1 MSLSLAIRE
10 GPPPTPHAYPRSRP
24 HSYTFTSLTSLLPSS
39 FSPPS
44 PSTQKPQAPPT
55 PEQVWRLLVDPKGE
69 QQRVAQAVKGGI
81 GLAPVPRS
89 RASRHAGRQ
98 TAEREA
104 GSPLSSVSEGRMVM
118 RSSVSSVASSMAD
131 SPKSAVGTNTVEV
144 LKLHAR
150 RRRHPLRPHYVIVAC
165 THTDPTHADRR
176 RPPFPPIR
184 RLSHRRTS
192 HPLIVPT
199 PPRVSSRQLTHP
211 TVTLPRPT
219 LHQADPRDGQVCQ
232 GREQPEPDPS
242 RQAPQQCCE
251 PDDGFSRCERDREA
265 RGGDA
270 DRDEQCF
277 GAERQLKP
285 RCNAAQLSRWGHAGH
300 CGASACLPVNW
311 VPSGPIDQR
320 FN

>member
-1 MSLSLAIRE
+1 M
-10 GPPPTPHAYPRSRP
+10 
-24 HSYTFTSLTSLLPSS
+24 
-39 FSPPS
+39 S

-55 PEQVWRLLVDPKGE
+55 PEVWRLLVDPKGE

-176 RPPFPPIR
+176 RP
-184 RLSHRRTS
+184 
-192 HPLIVPT
+192 V
-199 PPRVSSRQLTHP
+199 
-211 TVTLPRPT
+211 
-219 LHQADPRDGQVCQ
+219 A
-232 GREQPEPDPS
+232 
-242 RQAPQQCCE
+242 
-251 PDDGFSRCERDREA
+251 
-265 RGGDA
+265 
-270 DRDEQCF
+270 
-277 GAERQLKP
+277 
-285 RCNAAQLSRWGHAGH
+285 N
-300 CGASACLPVNW
+300 
-311 VPSGPIDQR
+311 
-320 FN
+320 